1 MALQIKYLEDL
12 VLLSK
17 FFIRN
22 LSACKPVGIRLERR
36 QEPRA
41 ASVDTKTVGNLF
53 DLEVLE
59 EIGRY
64 LEVPIALRC

>member
-1 MALQIKYLEDL
+1 MALQIKYLEGL
-12 VLLSK
+12 VHLSK

-22 LSACKPVGIRLERR
+22 LSACKPVGVRLERR
-36 QEPRA
+36 QEPSA
-41 ASVDTKTVGNLF
+41 ASADTKAVGSLF

-59 EIGRY
+59 KIGRY